1 LKRRVSTHPQLQPAS
16 HHPACDT
23 LLREIRAEFPAFRI
37 VPKAGNLFSLAIDA
51 GLRAITLGAQRHYMT
66 RYHTVIGDTLYVP
79 DAWQTMT
86 DVARVILLR
95 HERVHLRQRRRYGML
110 PFALLYLLPIFPLGL
125 AWFRARFEWEAYR
138 ETLRATAELRGLA
151 ALDDPLL
158 RREIVRRF
166 VSGDYGWM
174 WPFSR
179 TIERWFDQAI
189 ADIRD
194 ELTTL
199 SSSSSDAGSADSSS
213 SAARR

>member
-1 LKRRVSTHPQLQPAS
+1 VTAHAALQHPAS
-16 HHPACDT
+16 QHPRCDA
-23 LLREIRAEFPAFRI
+23 LLREIRAEFPSFRI
-37 VPKAGNLFSLAIDA
+37 VPKAGNLLSLSIDV

-79 DAWQTMT
+79 EGWQAMT

-95 HERVHLRQRRRYGML
+95 HERVHLRQRRRYGMV

-138 ETLRATAELRGLA
+138 ETLRATADLRGLA

-158 RREIVRRF
+158 RSEIVRRF

-179 TIERWFDQAI
+179 TIERWFDQAV
-189 ADIRD
+189 ADIHD
-194 ELTTL
+194 ESARAVT
-199 SSSSSDAGSADSSS
+199 SSAGAGSADSSS
-213 SAARR
+213 DPERR

>member
-1 LKRRVSTHPQLQPAS
+1 MSDHPQ
-16 HHPACDT
+16 CDAFV
-23 LLREIRAEFPAFRI
+23 REILSEFPAFRI
-37 VPKAGNLFSLAIDA
+37 VPKAGNAFSRAIDA
-51 GLRAITLGAQRHYMT
+51 ALRLITFGAQRHYMT

-79 DAWQTMT
+79 ELWKDMT

-95 HERVHLRQRRRYGML
+95 HERVHLRQRRRYGMV

-138 ETLRATAELRGLA
+138 ETLRATADLRGSS

-179 TIERWFDQAI
+179 TIERWFDQAVNE
-189 ADIRD
+189 IRS
-194 ELTTL
+194 ELASVTA
-199 SSSSSDAGSADSSS
+199 SPPNAGSADSSS
-213 SAARR
+213 NSQSH

>member
-1 LKRRVSTHPQLQPAS
+1 MTAHPVLRQPRAQ
-16 HHPACDT
+16 HPECDA

-37 VPKAGNLFSLAIDA
+37 VPKAGNVLSLAIDV
-51 GLRAITLGAQRHYMT
+51 GLRVITLGAQRHYMT

-79 DAWQTMT
+79 DAWSTMT

-95 HERVHLRQRRRYGML
+95 HERVHLRQRRRYGMV
-110 PFALLYLLPIFPLGL
+110 PFALLYLLPLFPLGL

-138 ETLRATAELRGLA
+138 ETLRATADLRGLG
-151 ALDDPLL
+151 ALADPLL

-179 TIERWFDQAI
+179 TIERWFDQAV
-189 ADIRD
+189 ADIRG
-194 ELTTL
+194 ELERAAT
-199 SSSSSDAGSADSSS
+199 SSPNAGSADSSS
-213 SAARR
+213 VPERR

>member
-1 LKRRVSTHPQLQPAS
+1 MSEHPQ
-16 HHPACDT
+16 CDAF
-23 LLREIRAEFPAFRI
+23 LREILAEFPAFRI
-37 VPKAGNLFSLAIDA
+37 VPKLGSPLSLAIDA
-51 GLRAITLGAQRHYMT
+51 GLRVITLGAQRHYMT

-79 DAWQTMT
+79 EAWKSMS

-138 ETLRATAELRGLA
+138 ETLRATADLRGLP
-151 ALDDPLL
+151 ALDDTLL

-166 VSGDYGWM
+166 VSADYGWM

-179 TIERWFDQAI
+179 AVERWYDQAVSE
-189 ADIRD
+189 IRG
-194 ELTTL
+194 EHTALL
-199 SSSSSDAGSADSSS
+199 EGIQHAGSAASSS
-213 SAARR
+213 VSERL

>member
-1 LKRRVSTHPQLQPAS
+1 VSADPLSPHQQYPRCEA
-16 HHPACDT
+16 
-23 LLREIRAEFPAFRI
+23 LLSEIRAEFPAFRI
-37 VPKAGNLFSLAIDA
+37 VPKAGNALSLAIDL
-51 GLRAITLGAQRHYMT
+51 GLRVITLGAQRHYMT

-79 DAWQTMT
+79 EAWQTMT

-110 PFALLYLLPIFPLGL
+110 PFALLYLLPVFPLGL

-138 ETLRATAELRGLA
+138 ETLRATAEVRGLA

-166 VSGDYGWM
+166 VSADYGWM

-179 TIERWFDQAI
+179 AIERWFDQAV
-189 ADIRD
+189 ADLRG
-194 ELTTL
+194 ELQSTHGPA
-199 SSSSSDAGSADSSS
+199 SNAGSADGSG
-213 SAARR
+213 

>member
-1 LKRRVSTHPQLQPAS
+1 MTAHPLQ
-16 HHPACDT
+16 HPRSQHPDCDAF
-23 LLREIRAEFPAFRI
+23 LREIRAEFPAFRI
-37 VPKAGNLFSLAIDA
+37 VPKAGNLFSSAIDVA
-51 GLRAITLGAQRHYMT
+51 LRAITLGAQRHYMT

-79 DAWQTMT
+79 EAWQSMT

-110 PFALLYLLPIFPLGL
+110 PFALLYLLPILPLGL

-138 ETLRATAELRGLA
+138 ETLRATADLRGLA

-179 TIERWFDQAI
+179 TIERWFDQAVG
-189 ADIRD
+189 DIRE
-194 ELTTL
+194 ELARAAT
-199 SSSSSDAGSADSSS
+199 SSPAAGSADSSS
-213 SAARR
+213 DLGGP

>member
-1 LKRRVSTHPQLQPAS
+1 MSQHPQ
-16 HHPACDT
+16 CDAF
-23 LLREIRAEFPAFRI
+23 LREILAEFPAFRI
-37 VPKAGNLFSLAIDA
+37 VPKLGSPLSLAIDA
-51 GLRAITLGAQRHYMT
+51 GLRVITLGAQRHYMT

-79 DAWQTMT
+79 EAWKSMT

-138 ETLRATAELRGLA
+138 ETLRATADLRGLP

-166 VSGDYGWM
+166 VSADYGWM

-179 TIERWFDQAI
+179 AVERWYDQALSEIRGEHI
-189 ADIRD
+189 ALR
-194 ELTTL
+194 EGTQP
-199 SSSSSDAGSADSSS
+199 AGSADSSS
-213 SAARR
+213 VSERG

>member
-1 LKRRVSTHPQLQPAS
+1 MNHDGAERRVSEHPQCEAFV
-16 HHPACDT
+16 
-23 LLREIRAEFPAFRI
+23 REILAEFPAFRI
-37 VPKAGNLFSLAIDA
+37 VPKAGNAFSLTIDA
-51 GLRAITLGAQRHYMT
+51 ALRLVTLGAQRHYMT

-79 DAWQTMT
+79 EAWKEMT

-110 PFALLYLLPIFPLGL
+110 PFAVLYLLPIFPLGL

-138 ETLRATAELRGLA
+138 ETLRATAELRGST

-179 TIERWFDQAI
+179 TIERWFDQAVNE
-189 ADIRD
+189 IRN
-194 ELTTL
+194 ELGHERSTAHTRV
-199 SSSSSDAGSADSSS
+199 G
-213 SAARR
+213 